1 MEIIIAVLLCVVG
14 FLTYLFNKQREEILF
29 LKDEIYRLHNKKTD
43 VVESLSTQTQ
53 TPFVSDENTFVR
65 VIFKKNDTK
74 YYDYLLGDNRDV
86 KIGDFVEVY
95 FNNKLSGK
103 TESHVAKVIYISKPG
118 EISEY
123 ARSKIKRK
131 ADRPTW

>member
-1 MEIIIAVLLCVVG
+1 MDVIVTFLLCVIG
-14 FLTYLFNKQREEILF
+14 FLAYLLRKKHDEVVA
-29 LKDEIYRLHNKKTD
+29 LKNELHRLQIQKSD
-43 VVESLSTQTQ
+43 AVQSLPAQA
-53 TPFVSDENTFVR
+53 PPLLVIDKNIFVR

-95 FNNKLSGK
+95 FNNKISGK

-131 ADRPTW
+131 AARPKW